1 MILTISQF
9 IIFVA
14 YVAYITYRFGILPS
28 ISDSHYKLNTFR
40 QGYFFTLFCWALATT
55 MVFQSDES
63 TPLYFFSG
71 AGLAFVGAASEF
83 KWTGANTHI
92 VHYLGAVLGI
102 GCAAM
107 GLYFESGLWQPATII
122 VVFSAVCAI
131 IKMKNSIF
139 WVEIAAFLAIIIG
152 FIVR

>member
-1 MILTISQF
+1 MILTIAQLL
-9 IIFVA
+9 IFVI
-14 YVAYITYRFGILPS
+14 YVGYITYRFGILPS
-28 ISDSHYKLNTFR
+28 ISDSHYKLNVSR
-40 QGYFFTLFCWALATT
+40 KGYLFTIFCWALAIT

-107 GLYFESGLWQPATII
+107 GLYFESGLWQPSVII
-122 VVFSAVCAI
+122 VIFSAFCALN
-131 IKMKNSIF
+131 KTKNGIF
-139 WVEIAAFLAIIIG
+139 WVEIVAFLAIIIG
-152 FIVR
+152 LIVR